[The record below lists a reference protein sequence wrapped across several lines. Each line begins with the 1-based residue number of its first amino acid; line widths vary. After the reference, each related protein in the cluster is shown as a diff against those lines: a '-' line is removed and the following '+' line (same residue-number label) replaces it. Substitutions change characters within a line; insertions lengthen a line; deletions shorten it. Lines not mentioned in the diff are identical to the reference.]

1 MIILEEKNNN
11 VKVDEQKNKKRIE
24 SKSNKQK
31 KKRNIIVLMA
41 GIIAIIV
48 AYILFRGSYLE
59 TLEIGEIYIDIFW
72 QNIKYTSITL
82 IANFLVIYSMIYF
95 TTNKIKN
102 TLKDFFKAE
111 NKQMPKLPN
120 KSIAFILGIIIS
132 SITSKVILGK
142 LLLCFNSTLFGI
154 QDPIFGYD
162 IGYFIFQKPFI
173 ELVIMYLLIAVV
185 ILAVYSAI
193 YYIITFNFCF
203 EGIDRQTLK
212 KSPILKQLIKYI
224 RILAILIAGMV
235 YVKTRGCRCTKILK
249 YKRRFGYIF
258 FVWSRT
264 YRYHNKIMG
273 I

>member
-1 MIILEEKNNN
+1 MEEKNNN
-11 VKVDEQKNKKRIE
+11 VKIDEQKSTKKIE
-24 SKSNKQK
+24 KKSNKQK
-31 KKRNIIVLMA
+31 KKRNTIVLIA
-41 GIIAIIV
+41 GSIAII
-48 AYILFRGSYLE
+48 ASYIMFRGSYLE
-59 TLEIGEIYIDIFW
+59 TLEIGENYIDIFW

-82 IANFLVIYSMIYF
+82 VINFLSLYSMIYF

-102 TLKDFFKAE
+102 TLKDFFKTE
-111 NKQMPKLPN
+111 NKPMPKLPN

-132 SITSKVILGK
+132 AVTSKFILGK

-154 QDPIFGYD
+154 QDPVFGYD

-185 ILAVYSAI
+185 AMAVYSAI

-212 KSPILKQLIKYI
+212 KSPILKQLTKYI
-224 RILAILIAGMV
+224 RILAILIAGLV
-235 YVKTRGCRCTKILK
+235 YVKTRRCRCSKIPK
-249 YKRRFGYIF
+249 YQRRNSYIF
-258 FVWSRT
+258 TIWSRL
-264 YRYHNKIMG
+264 YRCYNKIVG